1 VEGCGSAIMHV
12 IVEEESVAVVV
23 FEPLPVAGTRVVVD
37 SLSATSVVV
46 ELLEL
51 DVEAGVA
58 QIPLSVNRNKS
69 MNAL

>member
-1 VEGCGSAIMHV
+1 MEGCGSAIMHV

>member
-1 VEGCGSAIMHV
+1 MHV

-23 FEPLPVAGTRVVVD
+23 FELLPVAGTRVVVD

-58 QIPLSVNRNKS
+58 QIPLSVNRNK
-69 MNAL
+69 NITRL